1 MYGNDKNVR
10 IRFGTICEG
19 RLIYMSNQE
28 EFMSNSNQEGQN
40 VETSEK
46 KKRSIVSIVIEVLCY
61 IAIFVFCIYV
71 VPNYIL
77 QRTVV
82 DGESMEATLHDGESL
97 LVDKLSY
104 RFSDPERYDII
115 VFQPKGL
122 EVEEYYVKRIY
133 GLPGETVQIKNN
145 AILING
151 KEIEDPYAKEAMD
164 TAGIAEKPFKLGK
177 DEYFVLGDNRNES
190 LDSRYVSGETFR
202 GAKVPDE
209 AWEED
214 GPGPIK
220 FEYISGKVFLR
231 IWPLSEF
238 GVP

>member
-1 MYGNDKNVR
+1 
-10 IRFGTICEG
+10 
-19 RLIYMSNQE
+19 MSNQQPE
-28 EFMSNSNQEGQN
+28 ILQDNPS
-40 VETSEK
+40 VENPEK
-46 KKRSIVSIVIEVLCY
+46 KKRSVLSIVLEILCY

-71 VPNYIL
+71 VPTYVL

-104 RFSDPERYDII
+104 RFCDPERYDII
-115 VFQPKGL
+115 VFQPKGR

-133 GLPGETVQIKNN
+133 GLPGETIQIKNN
-145 AILING
+145 SIYING
-151 KEIEDPYAKEAMD
+151 EKIEDPYAKEAMD
-164 TAGIAEKPFKLGK
+164 SGGIAEKPFTLKE

-190 LDSRYVSGETFR
+190 LDSRYINADTFR
-202 GAKVPDE
+202 GAKVPDY

-220 FEYISGKVFLR
+220 FENISGKVFLR
-231 IWPLSEF
+231 IWPFSEF